1 MGTADRHSEPTSRA
15 TSFQAARSKKAKLLL
30 RRRVKS
36 ILGKASQ
43 LWPSIQILE
52 GLPIFAPNSAGTAN
66 DRALLTIQAASRTFP
81 LMLELLART
90 GTKIEDPTPIAKFAD
105 TSQKRAAALRLKE
118 LFDRYGSDK
127 GDTDHCYHLL
137 YGALLA
143 SADASALLEIGLG
156 TNNVNVASNMGRAGK
171 PGASLR
177 AFRDY
182 LPSAQIYGADV
193 DRGILFSEERI
204 STFYVDQTDLDS
216 FTTLSAAVPA
226 EFDLI
231 IDDGLH
237 SPNANLATLVF
248 GLTKLKVNGYFLIED
263 ISPNALPIWQ
273 LVSAALLPSEYE
285 SDVIGTENKLL
296 FLVRRLK

>member
-1 MGTADRHSEPTSRA
+1 MGTADRRSESTSPTTNLRA
-15 TSFQAARSKKAKLLL
+15 AQSKTAKPLV
-30 RRRVKS
+30 RTRVKS
-36 ILGKASQ
+36 IVGKASL
-43 LWPSIQILE
+43 LWPSLQILE
-52 GLPIFAPNSAGTAN
+52 SLPIFAPNSAGAAN
-66 DRALLTIQAASRTFP
+66 ERALLTIQAANQTFP

-105 TSQKRAAALRLKE
+105 TSEKQAAALRLKE
-118 LFDRYGSDK
+118 LFDQYGSDK
-127 GDTDHCYHLL
+127 GDTNHRYHLL

-143 SADASALLEIGLG
+143 STNASALLEIGLG
-156 TNNVNVASNMGRAGK
+156 TNNVNVVSNMGSRGK

-182 LPSAQIYGADV
+182 LPGAQIYGADV
-193 DRGILFSEERI
+193 DRGILFNEERI
-204 STFYVDQTDLDS
+204 STFFVDQTDLDS
-216 FTTLSAAVPA
+216 FSTLSAAVPA

-248 GLTKLKVNGYFLIED
+248 GLNRLKVNGYFLVED
-263 ISPNALPIWQ
+263 IGPDALPIWQ
-273 LVSAALLPSEYE
+273 LVSAALLPSGYE
-285 SDVIGTENKLL
+285 SDVIVTENKLL